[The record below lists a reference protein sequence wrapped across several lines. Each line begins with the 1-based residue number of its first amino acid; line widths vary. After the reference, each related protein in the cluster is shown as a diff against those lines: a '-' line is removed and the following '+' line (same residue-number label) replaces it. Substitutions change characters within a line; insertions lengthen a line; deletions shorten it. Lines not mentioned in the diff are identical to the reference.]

1 MILTPRASQDSVQI
15 SQVLPD
21 PGSRIRTGEYCHVET
36 GQRQTETPS
45 VGPTLSEM
53 SPSVNV
59 RFNSRNQEAELD
71 RTRPNRPRKDP
82 EKTQKRPRKDPEQT
96 QNRPRT
102 DPELKDSR
110 GHSASELFRLHPVHN
125 INTPAQVNTVC
136 VDAVHTLLSAVCLPV
151 EI

>member
-82 EKTQKRPRKDPEQT
+82 EKTQ
-96 QNRPRT
+96 NRPRT